1 MPRLDKLGYALNES
15 VTNEKILVEK
25 NGCNQ
30 NQDINKPEAK
40 SSSEIDLSQYL
51 REPKYSI
58 EDVILPAN
66 VKRQFDL
73 ILGGIKNKNL
83 IDNTWGMAKKHKLDK
98 AHTINYSGLPG
109 TGKTI
114 TAEVFARAINK
125 KLLAVPYHLIE
136 SKYVGETPKNIV
148 RAFEYATENDAVLFF
163 DEADSFLGK
172 RLENVTQATDT
183 AVNLTRSVMLMQLSS
198 YNGIVIFATNLIQ
211 NYDPAFISRI
221 RWKLQFEL
229 PDEAARTQIWKAQ
242 IPNQLPLDSSV
253 NFEELASKFDGISGR
268 DIKNAVLQAV
278 IAAASETKPDE
289 QKFLTQSH
297 LVRAITDVTEA
308 NKAAYKPELKIS
320 SVDNIAEIQSQQNI
334 SN

>member
-1 MPRLDKLGYALNES
+1 MPRLDRLGYVLNES
-15 VTNEKILVEK
+15 ISNEKTLVEE
-25 NGCNQ
+25 NDF
-30 NQDINKPEAK
+30 NQDKNVKN
-40 SSSEIDLSQYL
+40 SQSNSGSEINFSLYL

-58 EDVILPAN
+58 DDVILPVN

-73 ILGGIKNKNL
+73 ILGGIQNKFL
-83 IDNTWGMAKKHKLDK
+83 IDNSWGIAEKHKLDK
-98 AHTINYSGLPG
+98 SQTINYSGLPG

-148 RAFEYATENDAVLFF
+148 ITFEFAGENDAVLFF

-172 RLENVTQATDT
+172 RLENVTQATDI
-183 AVNLTRSVMLMQLSS
+183 AVNLTRSIMLMQLSS
-198 YNGIVIFATNLIQ
+198 FEGIVIFATNLIR

-278 IAAASETKPDE
+278 VTAASETKPND
-289 QKFLTQSH
+289 QKCVTQSH
-297 LVRAITDVTEA
+297 FTQAITDIIEA
-308 NKAAYKPELKIS
+308 NKAAIKPEFTIKP
-320 SVDNIAEIQSQQNI
+320 VENIT
-334 SN
+334 

>member
-1 MPRLDKLGYALNES
+1 MPRFDRLGYVLNES
-15 VTNEKILVEK
+15 SQNEKMLTDNNDIS
-25 NGCNQ
+25 
-30 NQDINKPEAK
+30 QDKSVNSYQEK
-40 SSSEIDLSQYL
+40 SSSEIDFLLYL

-58 EDVILPAN
+58 NDVILPVN

-73 ILGGIKNKNL
+73 ILGEIQNKDL
-83 IDNTWGMAKKHKLDK
+83 IDNTWGIAEKHKLDK
-98 AHTINYSGLPG
+98 SQTINYSGLPG

-114 TAEVFARAINK
+114 TAEVFASAVNK

-148 RAFEYATENDAVLFF
+148 RTFEFATENDAVLFF

-198 YNGIVIFATNLIQ
+198 FEGIVIFATNLIQ

-229 PDEAARTQIWKAQ
+229 PDEAARVEIWKAQ
-242 IPNQLPLDSSV
+242 IPNKLPLDSSV
-253 NFEELASKFDGISGR
+253 NFEKLASKFDKISGR

-278 IAAASETKPDE
+278 VAAASENKPND
-289 QKFLTQSH
+289 KKCVTQSH
-297 LVRAITDVTEA
+297 FAEAITEIIEA
-308 NKAAYKPELKIS
+308 NQAAIKPEFTLN
-320 SVDNIAEIQSQQNI
+320 SVENITKLPPQQSP